1 MHRPREDRPSNFD
14 GLAESLV
21 STGSQILVAMGTF
34 DLTFYVVKM
43 PSELLAHR
51 RLDA

>member
-1 MHRPREDRPSNFD
+1 MHHPREDRPSNFD

-34 DLTFYVVKM
+34 DLIFLGFYVKRSRVW
-43 PSELLAHR
+43 SATS
-51 RLDA
+51 RL